1 MGVIHVPVM
10 LAEVLE
16 GLKLKDKG
24 IYIDGTV
31 GSGGHA
37 EGILKNAGG
46 CTLIGLDKDED
57 AIKMAGE
64 RLKGYDV
71 HLIKSAFSDMESVI
85 KGLGYEE
92 VDGIL
97 LDLGVSTLQ
106 LKSVGRGFSFSG
118 DDVLDMRMDRGQ
130 RLTALK
136 IINEYSEKDLADI
149 FWRYGEERHARKIA
163 RVVVSARKVK
173 PIRTCSEFAGIIMKA
188 VGRKDSRI
196 HPATRTFQALRIE
209 VNKELDELSAAIP
222 AGTGVLKKGG
232 RFCVISYHSLED
244 RVVKHSFRKL
254 ADNGIVSIIT
264 RKPLTPS
271 MEERRL
277 NPSSR
282 SAKLRITEK
291 L

>member
-71 HLIKSAFSDMESVI
+71 HLIKSAFSDMERVI

-118 DDVLDMRMDRGQ
+118 DDVLASQ
-130 RLTALK
+130 
-136 IINEYSEKDLADI
+136 
-149 FWRYGEERHARKIA
+149 
-163 RVVVSARKVK
+163 
-173 PIRTCSEFAGIIMKA
+173 P
-188 VGRKDSRI
+188 
-196 HPATRTFQALRIE
+196 
-209 VNKELDELSAAIP
+209 
-222 AGTGVLKKGG
+222 
-232 RFCVISYHSLED
+232 
-244 RVVKHSFRKL
+244 
-254 ADNGIVSIIT
+254 
-264 RKPLTPS
+264 
-271 MEERRL
+271 
-277 NPSSR
+277 
-282 SAKLRITEK
+282 
-291 L
+291 